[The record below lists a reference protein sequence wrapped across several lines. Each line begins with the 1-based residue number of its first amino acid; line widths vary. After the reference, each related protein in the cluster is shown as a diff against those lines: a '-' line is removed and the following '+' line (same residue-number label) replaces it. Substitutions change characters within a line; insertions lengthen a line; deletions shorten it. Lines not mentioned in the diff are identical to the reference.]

1 MMNRIEGGAAHDH
14 GGLPAI
20 LLVDDEETILFAVR
34 DYLSAAG
41 WRVETA
47 SNVEQADE
55 CLRSGV
61 FAAVVIDLRLS
72 VDDEEGEGLELARRV
87 RDQAPDTKVLVLT
100 AYGSNRVQEEAARI
114 GVHGFLQK
122 PQPLTR
128 LEQHLSS
135 LISA

>member
-1 MMNRIEGGAAHDH
+1 MRAAEEHRAPAP
-14 GGLPAI
+14 PAI

-47 SNVEQADE
+47 RNVAEAE
-55 CLRSGV
+55 ERLRASV
-61 FAAVVIDLRLS
+61 FAAAVIDLRLS
-72 VDDEEGEGLELARRV
+72 VGDEEGEGLELARRV
-87 RDQAPDTKVLVLT
+87 RAQAPETKVLVLT
-100 AYGSNRVQEEAARI
+100 AYGSARVQEEAERI
-114 GVHGFLQK
+114 GIHGFLQK